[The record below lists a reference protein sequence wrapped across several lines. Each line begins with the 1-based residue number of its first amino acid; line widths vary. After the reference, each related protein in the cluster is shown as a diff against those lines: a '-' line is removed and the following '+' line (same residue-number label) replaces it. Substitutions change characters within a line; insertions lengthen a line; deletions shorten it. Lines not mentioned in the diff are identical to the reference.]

1 MSNPDSNFD
10 IWTYKINNKIYIPIL
25 EYNEG
30 QLIENLYLEENI
42 SLSPVKIKQLLHYG
56 DYVSLYHP
64 NEIFACEMAH
74 QIVNDNFNYK
84 MKEFLKKI

>member
-30 QLIENLYLEENI
+30 QLIENLYL
-42 SLSPVKIKQLLHYG
+42 
-56 DYVSLYHP
+56 
-64 NEIFACEMAH
+64 
-74 QIVNDNFNYK
+74 
-84 MKEFLKKI
+84 